1 MITESAGNAK
11 KLWNEL
17 SAVRGKSR
25 SPTFQDSLTAEQ
37 FLKSFENKVADV
49 RSFTLGSDPPEF
61 CNFTGECLSNFTTL
75 SEDDVCELITK
86 SPNKS
91 CGLDPAP
98 TWLIKDFSKILSPYI
113 TDLFNKSLTLGHFPV
128 PFRVAE
134 VTPVLKKSSLDPT
147 LPVNYRPVSNLQ
159 FISKV
164 LERAVNKQIVLH
176 LDGNNLLP
184 EYQSAYRKCHSTETA
199 FFKVTSDALLAAD
212 RGMITLLGMLDL
224 SAAFDCV
231 DHQIFVTRMERT
243 FGINS
248 VALGWIT
255 SYLTGRSQRVRYNG
269 AISSWSLVDCGVPQ
283 GSILGPLF
291 FLAYTSDVFETAAR
305 HGLRIHGYADDL
317 QIYEHCDI
325 RDINVTVD
333 RLSIC
338 ISEIMD
344 WMNRNRLKLNA
355 SKTEVILLGSSR
367 RLINCTC
374 DHINID
380 GNAIHFAD
388 KVRNLGVIL
397 DSALTFN
404 EHVTKLVNS
413 SYYHLRQMRSIRK
426 SLTFDSSH
434 ALARALILS
443 RLDYC
448 NGLLS
453 GIPVLLMKQ
462 LDGVMRA
469 AARLILQLPRSGHV
483 TKAMHDR
490 LHWLDMQ
497 ARIEFKLCVTA
508 YRCLHGL
515 APSYLSRLCIPV
527 SEFPGRSHLRSATS
541 GKLLVP
547 SCKTKTIGPRAFAVA
562 CPTAW
567 NNLPIELS
575 DPANSDSFPTFKMK
589 LKSHFFIQML
599 TRY

>member
-1 MITESAGNAK
+1 MISGHMHLIACIMHTCMLARCLHATNMHAGI
-11 KLWNEL
+11 WC
-17 SAVRGKSR
+17 VH
-25 SPTFQDSLTAEQ
+25 PAE
-37 FLKSFENKVADV
+37 
-49 RSFTLGSDPPEF
+49 T
-61 CNFTGECLSNFTTL
+61 C
-75 SEDDVCELITK
+75 
-86 SPNKS
+86 
-91 CGLDPAP
+91 
-98 TWLIKDFSKILSPYI
+98 
-113 TDLFNKSLTLGHFPV
+113 
-128 PFRVAE
+128 
-134 VTPVLKKSSLDPT
+134 
-147 LPVNYRPVSNLQ
+147 VS
-159 FISKV
+159 
-164 LERAVNKQIVLH
+164 H
-176 LDGNNLLP
+176 
-184 EYQSAYRKCHSTETA
+184 A
-199 FFKVTSDALLAAD
+199 F
-212 RGMITLLGMLDL
+212 M
-224 SAAFDCV
+224 
-231 DHQIFVTRMERT
+231 HQIFVTRMERT

-248 VALGWIT
+248 VSLGWIT
-255 SYLTGRSQRVRYNG
+255 SYLIGRRQRVRYNG

-291 FLAYTSDVFETAAR
+291 FLAYASDVFETAAR

-325 RDINVTVD
+325 KDINVTVD

-515 APSYLSRLCIPV
+515 APSYLSWLCIPV
-527 SEFPGRSHLRSATS
+527 SEFPGRSVALTYALQRQVNFWFPPAKRKQLNQGLLQLPAQLLGTICQSKFRIQPTVTVSQLSKRNWKHIFFHANVNQILTFIFIHFIIYFLDGATDTCSENVSFKEHANTWIIIIIIMHLSGHADAFRQRQFAQPDDSRQHYVHIASGHARFFERESIRRVQWVQSRFGLEFLPTS
-541 GKLLVP
+541 CDFLQRWRGWV
-547 SCKTKTIGPRAFAVA
+547 
-562 CPTAW
+562 
-567 NNLPIELS
+567 E
-575 DPANSDSFPTFKMK
+575 D
-589 LKSHFFIQML
+589 
-599 TRY
+599 